1 MEKTNKLQDIQNKVN
16 EYKIDAFISPDFK
29 GNIYIMFNSQERP
42 AVENLIQWF
51 KDKGVKIL
59 KALEYGE
66 PGKLSGRIKLKVET
80 LKGVQL

>member
-1 MEKTNKLQDIQNKVN
+1 MEKTNKLQDIKNKAD
-16 EYKIDAFISPDFK
+16 EYKINAFISPDFK
-29 GNIYIMFNSQERP
+29 GNIYIMFNSQER
-42 AVENLIQWF
+42 ASVESFIKWF

-59 KALEYGE
+59 KFLEYNE